1 MKITPQEIAS
11 QTFTVKMKGFDRE
24 EVHGYLVSIAETL
37 ENEVLEKEQLKK
49 EIELCKN
56 QIGRFENRELVLR
69 DTLVSAQKFSRD
81 IRVNAEKEGELVVRD
96 AEIKAEEIINQAQQR
111 QRELRE
117 EIRTL
122 QFKRHEIEQDIIN
135 MLNSLK
141 ELIETY
147 RSEDKEFEKIQ
158 YLVSEG

>member
-1 MKITPQEIAS
+1 MKLTPQEIAS
-11 QTFTVKMKGFDRE
+11 QTFGLKVKGFDRE
-24 EVHGYLVSIAETL
+24 EVHSFLVTIAETL
-37 ENEVLEKEQLKK
+37 ESEVLEKEQLKK
-49 EIELCKN
+49 ELELCKN

-69 DTLVSAQKFSRD
+69 DTLVSAQKFSKE
-81 IRVNAEKEGELVVRD
+81 IRSNAEKEGELVVRE
-96 AEIKAEEIINQAQQR
+96 AEIRAEEVVNQALQR

-147 RSEDKEFEKIQ
+147 RKEDKEFEKIQ
-158 YLVSEG
+158 YLVNEG

>member
-11 QTFTVKMKGFDRE
+11 QIFTVRVKGFDRD
-24 EVHGYLVSIAETL
+24 EVHAYLGSIAETL

-49 EIELCKN
+49 ELDLCKN
-56 QIGRFENRELVLR
+56 QISRYENRELVLR
-69 DTLVSAQKFSRD
+69 DTLVSAQKFSKE
-81 IRVNAEKEGELVVRD
+81 IKANAEKEGELVVRE
-96 AEIKAEEIINQAQQR
+96 AEVRGEEIVNQALQR

-122 QFKRHEIEQDIIN
+122 EFKRHEIEHDIIN

-147 RSEDKEFEKIQ
+147 RREDKEFDKVE
-158 YLVSEG
+158 YLVQES

>member
-11 QTFTVKMKGFDRE
+11 QTFALRMKGFDRE
-24 EVHGYLVSIAETL
+24 EVHGFLVSISETL
-37 ENEVLEKEQLKK
+37 ENEILEKEQLKK
-49 EIELCKN
+49 ELDLCKN
-56 QIGRFENRELVLR
+56 QLSRFEGRELVLR
-69 DTLVSAQKFSRD
+69 DTLVSAQKFSKE
-81 IRVNAEKEGELVVRD
+81 IRANAEKEGELVVRE
-96 AEIKAEEIINQAQQR
+96 AEIRGEEIVNQALQR

-147 RSEDKEFEKIQ
+147 RREDNEFEKVQ

>member
-11 QTFTVKMKGFDRE
+11 QTFSVKLKGFDRE
-24 EVHGYLVSIAETL
+24 EVHSFLVSIAETL

-56 QIGRFENRELVLR
+56 QINRFENRELVLR

-81 IRVNAEKEGELVVRD
+81 IRVNAEKEGELVVRE
-96 AEIKAEEIINQAQQR
+96 AEIKAEEIINQTQQR

-147 RSEDKEFEKIQ
+147 RTEDSEFEKIQ

>member
-11 QTFTVKMKGFDRE
+11 QTFGVRVKGFDRD
-24 EVHGYLVSIAETL
+24 EVHSYLNSIAETL
-37 ENEVLEKEQLKK
+37 ENEVLEKEQMKK
-49 EIELCKN
+49 ELELCKN

-69 DTLVSAQKFSRD
+69 DTLVSAQKFSKE
-81 IRVNAEKEGELVVRD
+81 IRSNAEKEGELVIREAEVR
-96 AEIKAEEIINQAQQR
+96 AEEIINQALQR

-122 QFKRHEIEQDIIN
+122 QFKRHEIEHDIIN

-147 RSEDKEFEKIQ
+147 RREDKEFEKIE
-158 YLVSEG
+158 YLVQES

>member
-11 QTFTVKMKGFDRE
+11 QTFAVRFKGFDRE
-24 EVHGYLVSIAETL
+24 EVHGYLVSISETL

-49 EIELCKN
+49 ELDLCKN
-56 QIGRFENRELVLR
+56 QISRFESRELVLR
-69 DTLVSAQKFSRD
+69 DTLVSAQKFSKEVRS
-81 IRVNAEKEGELVVRD
+81 NAEKEAELVVRE
-96 AEIKAEEIINQAQQR
+96 AEIRAEEVVNQALQR

-135 MLNSLK
+135 LLNSLK

-147 RSEDKEFEKIQ
+147 RREDKEFDKIQ
-158 YLVSEG
+158 YLVGES